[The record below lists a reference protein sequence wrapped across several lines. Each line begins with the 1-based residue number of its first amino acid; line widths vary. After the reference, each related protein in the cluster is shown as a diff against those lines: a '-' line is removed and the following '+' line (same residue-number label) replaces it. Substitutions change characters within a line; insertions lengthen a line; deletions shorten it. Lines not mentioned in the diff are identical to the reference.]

1 MTNFGQ
7 SVATALD
14 AQQAGELAR
23 TEAIDTDTAT
33 ATATAMLLDG
43 VPPVL
48 NKLFFHACEAANRR
62 S

>member
-23 TEAIDTDTAT
+23 TEAIDTAT
-33 ATATAMLLDG
+33 ATAAAMLLDG

>member
-23 TEAIDTDTAT
+23 TEAIDTVTAT
-33 ATATAMLLDG
+33 AAAMLLDE

>member
-23 TEAIDTDTAT
+23 TEAIDT